1 MYLFRNLWLLLK
13 LIEIVNNLML
23 FNLLIFFICMSINF
37 QGILSIYLFNLYLW
51 LNKLNDFCNFLKNIN
66 DLIMWFLF
74 FF

>member
-23 FNLLIFFICMSINF
+23 FNLLIFFKCMSINF
-37 QGILSIYLFNLYLW
+37 QGSLSIYLFILYLW
-51 LNKLNDFCNFLKNIN
+51 LNKLNDFCNFLKNVN